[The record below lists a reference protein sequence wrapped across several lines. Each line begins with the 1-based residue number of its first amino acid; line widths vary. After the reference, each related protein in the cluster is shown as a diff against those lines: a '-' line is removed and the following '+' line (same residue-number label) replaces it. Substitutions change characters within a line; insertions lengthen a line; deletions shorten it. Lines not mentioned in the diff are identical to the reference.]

1 MDVQP
6 NILDALQWCRNLP
19 RLSFKQPHKVHALPN
34 RESTDQCMSMCQQ
47 SVDVLKVISVMLKQH
62 CLGSLFV
69 VVLIRLF
76 ALEFLMMEV
85 KVV

>member
-1 MDVQP
+1 
-6 NILDALQWCRNLP
+6 
-19 RLSFKQPHKVHALPN
+19 
-34 RESTDQCMSMCQQ
+34 MSMCQQ
-47 SVDVLKVISVMLKQH
+47 NVDVLKEISVMLKQH